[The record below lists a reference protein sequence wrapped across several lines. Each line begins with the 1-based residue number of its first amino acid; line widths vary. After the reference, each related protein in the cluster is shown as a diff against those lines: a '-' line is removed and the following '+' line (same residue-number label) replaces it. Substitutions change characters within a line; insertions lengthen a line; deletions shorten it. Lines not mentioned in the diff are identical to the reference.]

1 MCRKKEAWKHEIK
14 KRMCPV
20 RCPECGGRIMDAK
33 IDTKVQFVTP
43 SMGWCPDFILKCD
56 RCGAEIGVV
65 KIE

>member
-1 MCRKKEAWKHEIK
+1 MR
-14 KRMCPV
+14 PV

-33 IDTKVQFVTP
+33 INMKVQFVTP